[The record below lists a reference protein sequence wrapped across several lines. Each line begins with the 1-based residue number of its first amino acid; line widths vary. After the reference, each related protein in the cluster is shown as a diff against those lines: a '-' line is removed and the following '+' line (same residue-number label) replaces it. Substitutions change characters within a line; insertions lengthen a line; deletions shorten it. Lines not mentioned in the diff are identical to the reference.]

1 MRIIAQWRQEDYEN
15 GKKEGI
21 SLEKINTAK
30 NMLLNKYSIEE
41 IMEITHLNKETI
53 LNLK

>member
-1 MRIIAQWRQEDYEN
+1 MRIIAEWRQKDYEN

-21 SLEKINTAK
+21 TNIAR
-30 NMLLNKYSIEE
+30 NMIKENYSIEE